1 MRRSATRKSQTRA
14 AAGEP
19 VLSRQMAAG
28 IHRIT
33 LPLPGKKP
41 GPVNVYLFTGA
52 DHIALLDAGTARG
65 FDLLCRA
72 LAELGLS
79 CEDIDR
85 ILLTHSH
92 IDHYGAVKK
101 ILRASRSHIEVAGNF
116 EKTVSIATGLGVSR
130 RTMSDFL
137 ALMGVPPLV
146 RTAMRTLS
154 SAFSLLGEKCRVTH
168 RVGEGEEVQMGDYR
182 LRVLETPGHTT
193 DSICLLEKR
202 SGMLFSGDHVLPH
215 ITPNAFVML
224 EEGRPLP
231 SRLSQQEFYDSLE
244 KVSRLN
250 PKIIYPAHGQPI
262 TDFPSIRNMYL
273 VNFSAREKRILDIL
287 GDAEM
292 SVYALARRLFPNLN
306 TARLPLEIFLAVSE
320 VYTHVQVLA
329 DKGQVRI
336 RTADGRIMLR
346 RLH

>member
-1 MRRSATRKSQTRA
+1 MRRSATRKNRKS
-14 AAGEP
+14 AAGGP

-33 LPLPGKKP
+33 LPLPGNKP
-41 GPVNVYLFTGA
+41 GPVNVYLFIGT

-65 FDLLCRA
+65 FDTLCRA
-72 LAELGLS
+72 LAELGLA

-101 ILRASRSHIEVAGNF
+101 ILRASRSPIEVAGNF
-116 EKTVSIATGLGVSR
+116 EKTASIATGLGVSR
-130 RTMSDFL
+130 RTMGDFL

-154 SAFSLLGEKCRVTH
+154 SAFSLLGEKCRVSH
-168 RVGEGEEVQMGDYR
+168 RVGEGAEVRMGDYR
-182 LRVLETPGHTT
+182 LRVLETPGHTI
-193 DSICLLEKR
+193 DSICLFDDR
-202 SGMLFSGDHVLPH
+202 TGMLFSGDHVLPH

-250 PKIIYPAHGQPI
+250 PRIIYPAHGQPI
-262 TDFPSIRNMYL
+262 TDFPSIRDMY
-273 VNFSAREKRILDIL
+273 VDNFTERENRILEIL

-320 VYTHVQVLA
+320 VYTHVQVLE
-329 DKGQVRI
+329 DKGQVQIGTGGGGLVI
-336 RTADGRIMLR
+336 RR
-346 RLH
+346 R